1 MKGEFT
7 SASFCVSNNE
17 LNRLD
22 KRTEAALMIDFS
34 NVLTAANINA
44 NYDLKEMFNSQ
55 ESITWRLNVKFVPL
69 NTVTKE
75 SKRQKNAT
83 DTSEK
88 NKETYCGQQSE
99 VRTPIAKNQ
108 DLSENER
115 LYLDEI
121 QFCLEDDNEIDE
133 KERRMLE
140 RIRIKY
146 DIDKSRAEELER
158 TLIQGTAEE
167 EEFRT
172 AVREY
177 LEDGELTEKDNA
189 LLARLA
195 NRLGITPERADEL
208 KKQIADE

>member
-1 MKGEFT
+1 M
-7 SASFCVSNNE
+7 
-17 LNRLD
+17 
-22 KRTEAALMIDFS
+22 
-34 NVLTAANINA
+34 
-44 NYDLKEMFNSQ
+44 
-55 ESITWRLNVKFVPL
+55 
-69 NTVTKE
+69 
-75 SKRQKNAT
+75 
-83 DTSEK
+83 
-88 NKETYCGQQSE
+88 
-99 VRTPIAKNQ
+99 
-108 DLSENER
+108 SENER

-121 QFCLEDDNEIDE
+121 RFCLEDDNQIDE
-133 KERRMLE
+133 KERRLLE

-146 DIDKSRAEELER
+146 NIDKSRAEELER

-167 EEFRT
+167 EEYRT